1 MTRLLPRLALASAL
15 ACALAPALTPV
26 LTIAPLLMLAG
37 CDDLSAPKAGPTAS
51 VEVLPGT
58 VSDAMLNTD
67 RSQAQPPLAP
77 AAISP
82 ADKDK
87 KANGAAASEA
97 APDASAAAEPGPD
110 TEAAPVVPPKTAA
123 P

>member
-1 MTRLLPRLALASAL
+1 MTRLLPRLAPVSAL
-15 ACALAPALTPV
+15 ASV
-26 LTIAPLLMLAG
+26 LLLMLAG
-37 CDDLSAPKAGPTAS
+37 CDGLSAPKAGPTAS
-51 VEVLPGT
+51 GVVLPGT

-82 ADKDK
+82 ANKDR

-97 APDASAAAEPGPD
+97 ASDASAAAETGPE
-110 TEAAPVVPPKTAA
+110 TEVSPVLPQKPKPAASPKPAAP
-123 P
+123 